1 MRYLKAFFSDDD
13 YDWLGAPVP
22 LRWCVRVVVLGAL
35 ALLLYHLF
43 TGSL

>member
-22 LRWCVRVVVLGAL
+22 FRWVVRSVVLL
-35 ALLLYHLF
+35 AVLFLAYHVTFGRL
-43 TGSL
+43 